1 MELNGIHHV
10 TAISAKIRDNHRF
23 YTKIM
28 GLRLVKKTVNQD
40 DVSAWHLFYADANGT
55 PGTDFTF
62 FDWPT
67 LPPERRGTNSIYET
81 QLRVAGRDAV
91 EWWANHLKTHG
102 VKIKEPLRL
111 AGRLTLRFEDPEGQ
125 RLAIV
130 DDEGTGLAHPWDK
143 SPVPRAFQIRGL
155 GPLMLSVKNYEPL
168 NELLTRT
175 MKLKPVRDYL
185 HPDNA
190 RHVVYVYNV
199 GTGGA
204 AAEVHVAVQPELPP
218 ARQGAGAV
226 HHVAFRVH
234 TFEQHTAWIERLT
247 SLGIPN
253 TGLVDRFYFRSCYFR
268 EPNGILFEIATDEPG
283 FTADEPEEKLGQ
295 HVALPPFL
303 EPRRAEIVAGLK
315 PID

>member
-10 TAISAKIRDNHRF
+10 TAISARIRENHRF
-23 YTKIM
+23 YTTIM
-28 GLRLVKKTVNQD
+28 GMRLVKKTVNQD
-40 DVSAWHLFYADANGT
+40 DVSAWHLFYADAKGT

-62 FDWPT
+62 FDWPM
-67 LPPERRGTNSIYET
+67 LPPERRGTNCIYET
-81 QLRVAGRDAV
+81 QMRVSGREAV
-91 EWWANHLKTHG
+91 EWWAHHLKTHG

-111 AGRLTLRFEDPEGQ
+111 GGRLTLRFEDPEGQ

-130 DDEGTGLAHPWDK
+130 DDEGTGLAHPWGK
-143 SPVPRAFQIRGL
+143 SPVPKEYQIRGL
-155 GPLMLSVKNYEPL
+155 GPMMLSVKSYEAL
-168 NELLTRT
+168 NEMLTQALG
-175 MKLKPVRDYL
+175 LKPVRDYL

-190 RHVVYVYNV
+190 RHVVYVYNI
-199 GTGGA
+199 GKGGPS
-204 AAEVHVAVQPELPP
+204 AEVHVAVEPDLPP

-234 TFEQHTAWIERLT
+234 TFDQHTAWIERLT
-247 SLGIPN
+247 NLGIPN

-283 FTADEPEEKLGQ
+283 FTADEPEEQMGLR
-295 HVALPPFL
+295 VSLPPFL